1 MAVRCYNQRDSGCMA
16 GATTT
21 WKRGRY
27 ECRSTRARVFS
38 NVASRGTSVS
48 CDAATQ
54 LALWRG
60 IVGI

>member
-1 MAVRCYNQRDSGCMA
+1 VLQSARLRLHGRRDGDVEAWTIRTPLHACEGS
-16 GATTT
+16 
-21 WKRGRY
+21 
-27 ECRSTRARVFS
+27 S

-60 IVGI
+60 IVGV